1 MEIITQFT
9 VLNMAGRIILILF
22 VLLINFNLSVSE
34 SCVEDLQSLIAAF
47 SSNETSTDNILRIQE
62 TFYPD
67 YKPAPHYVTVYYC
80 FEEPCNKTIV
90 DYTYIWAEN
99 PILFVV
105 DYYLFSSLTFKL
117 ADLGGIAEQSFI
129 VPVPCN
135 NNTNKNLLLALT
147 LQVTSLISFAM
158 YITLLYIPF
167 S

>member
-1 MEIITQFT
+1 
-9 VLNMAGRIILILF
+9 MAGRIIFILF
-22 VLLINFNLSVSE
+22 VFLINFSAFVSE
-34 SCVEDLQSLIAAF
+34 SCVQDLPSLIAAF
-47 SSNETSTDNILRIQE
+47 SSNETTTDNILRIQE
-62 TFYPD
+62 TFYPQN
-67 YKPAPHYVTVYYC
+67 KPAPHYVTVYYC
-80 FEEPCNKTIV
+80 FEEPCDETTIN
-90 DYTYIWAEN
+90 YTYIWAEN
-99 PILFVV
+99 PIFFIV

-158 YITLLYIPF
+158 YITFLYIPF